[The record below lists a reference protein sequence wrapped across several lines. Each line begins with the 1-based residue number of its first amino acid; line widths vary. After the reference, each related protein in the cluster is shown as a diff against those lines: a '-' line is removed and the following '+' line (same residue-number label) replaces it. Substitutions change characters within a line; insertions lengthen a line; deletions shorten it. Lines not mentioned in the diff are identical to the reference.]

1 MSNSTPQSPLD
12 SYGQY
17 LSQNGVELD
26 PNLLSSISAALRDP
40 DWEDPQSAIDL
51 NNFAVLALIEAEQA
65 EDLSIRQLNLEM
77 AIEALKVGVELGDY
91 PLCVAHLALVKA
103 MLGESTAASE
113 IALANFL
120 DTLQPAYQSNSS
132 LPIGL
137 VYLPPTT
144 DKQEIQQLLEA
155 ENGWT
160 QTLLLFALALCQGE
174 MIFYSPLGLRFL
186 QLGARFLPNSA
197 RINLQLGLSSL
208 MNGKW
213 EGLLYLQEAN
223 KLAPHNAKIIQALYL
238 TYKGLKQEAISQFW
252 QQKARNL
259 ALETSDSPNWSW
271 AQLPL
276 DSPFTYVPFEGLSLA
291 VESNLRSIVTTV
303 LLGQGDWFEPEM
315 EFWRS
320 QLKPGMTVIDVG
332 ANVGVYTFSAAQQVG
347 STGKVLAVEPFS
359 TCLSCLQETC
369 HLNQL
374 SWVTICRGAASD
386 SPGTAHLALHSANEL
401 NEVIV
406 ADSPLLASGNVEEI
420 ACFTLDSLIEQ
431 ENLSQVDW
439 LKIDAE
445 GHELQVLKG
454 SEQILARF
462 SPKILYENI
471 AGSKGSNLPVAEFLQ
486 AQGYQLFRYQPF
498 LQQLIPIDYH
508 LNDLQGQL
516 NVIAFPTN
524 PISH

>member
-12 SYGQY
+12 SYWQY
-17 LSQNGVELD
+17 LSQNRLKLD
-26 PNLLSSISAALRDP
+26 PNLLSSISAALGDT

-91 PLCVAHLALVKA
+91 PLCAAHLALVKA
-103 MLGESTAASE
+103 MLGEHTAASE

-137 VYLPPTT
+137 VYLPPKT

-155 ENGWT
+155 ENGLT
-160 QTLLLFALALCQGE
+160 QTLLLFALALCQAP
-174 MIFYSPLGLRFL
+174 MVFYSPLGLRFL

-197 RINLQLGLSSL
+197 KINLQLGLSSL

-238 TYKGLKQEAISQFW
+238 TYKGLKQEAIAQFW
-252 QQKARNL
+252 QHQAHEL

-271 AQLPL
+271 TQLPL
-276 DSPFTYVPFEGLSLA
+276 DSPFTYVPFEGLFLV

-332 ANVGVYTFSAAQQVG
+332 ANVGVYTFSAAQRVG

-359 TCLSCLQETC
+359 TCLSCLQQTC

-374 SWVTICRGAASD
+374 SWVTICRGAASVPRSGSLRD
-386 SPGTAHLALHSANEL
+386 RPGTAHLALHSANEL

-420 ACFTLDSLIEQ
+420 ACFTLDSLIGQ
-431 ENLSQVDW
+431 ENLTQVDW

-471 AGSKGSNLPVAEFLQ
+471 AGSKGSNLPVA
-486 AQGYQLFRYQPF
+486 
-498 LQQLIPIDYH
+498 
-508 LNDLQGQL
+508 
-516 NVIAFPTN
+516 
-524 PISH
+524 